1 MCHTWSVADK
11 MILKSY
17 KIAPDLV
24 RGLIAASEAEYMPQ
38 SQVVRAA
45 LRAWLTDH
53 GYLKKR
59 GTRKQR

>member
-1 MCHTWSVADK
+1 MCYACSVADK

-24 RGLIAASEAEYMPQ
+24 LGLIAASEAEYMSQ
-38 SQVVRAA
+38 SQVLRTA

-53 GYLKKR
+53 GYLKK
-59 GTRKQR
+59 GGARKQR